1 MAGDSGFPKRMVQ
14 FMVRQVLEAE
24 PTEGSPQVG
33 GGRRQ
38 MSEAEGAGKGERTK
52 GRLGLPLRSR
62 ANV

>member
-33 GGRRQ
+33 G
-38 MSEAEGAGKGERTK
+38 SDGK
-52 GRLGLPLRSR
+52 
-62 ANV
+62 